1 MLLSFYFQANTLF
14 QLQQNKQDI
23 CVRYAINGSC
33 FSNIL
38 PFQHFE
44 QDVVEAMKWLLSLPG
59 RH

>member
-23 CVRYAINGSC
+23 SVRYAINVLC
-33 FSNIL
+33 FGNIL
-38 PFQHFE
+38 PFQHSE